1 MAPYR
6 LVKAALSAD
15 CFSLLLYL
23 EAGCSLFAVVQMQS
37 LLCADKAERSGKQV
51 VIGVL
56 PEAEFNVETAPYS
69 VLIRIPK
76 NPSLSLDITTP
87 FGGMELNDL

>member
-1 MAPYR
+1 MAPYH

-37 LLCADKAERSGKQV
+37 LLCADKAERRSGKQV
-51 VIGVL
+51 VIGIL

-69 VLIRIPK
+69 VLICTPPK
-76 NPSLSLDITTP
+76 NKSVCLPP
-87 FGGMELNDL
+87 FAGRELNDL

>member
-23 EAGCSLFAVVQMQS
+23 EAGCSLFAVLQMQS
-37 LLCADKAERSGKQV
+37 LLCADKAERRSGKQV

-56 PEAEFNVETAPYS
+56 PEAELNVETSPYS
-69 VLIRIPK
+69 ILICTPK
-76 NPSLSLDITTP
+76 KSNLSC
-87 FGGMELNDL
+87 G